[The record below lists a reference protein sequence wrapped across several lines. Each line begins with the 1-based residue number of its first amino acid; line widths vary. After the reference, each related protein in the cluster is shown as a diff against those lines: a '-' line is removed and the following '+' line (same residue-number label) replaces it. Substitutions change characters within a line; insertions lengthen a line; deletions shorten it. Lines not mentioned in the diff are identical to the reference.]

1 MDAVNAEMLQRNVD
15 IGNLWRKAKER
26 KTVALAIMFYMALL
40 QEEEEEEEI
49 EVLIDRSESFVTGA
63 RIRTFIFGC
72 TQVLNRLRQVVNK
85 IRRKMLEFFSNL
97 KVTSVR

>member
-15 IGNLWRKAKER
+15 IGNLWRKAKEG

-40 QEEEEEEEI
+40 QEEE
-49 EVLIDRSESFVTGA
+49 VLIDRSESFVTGA
-63 RIRTFIFGC
+63 RIRMFIFGG
-72 TQVLNRLRQVVNK
+72 TQIPNRLRQMVNK
-85 IRRKMLEFFSNL
+85 IRRKMLEFFSYL

>member
-26 KTVALAIMFYMALL
+26 KTVALAIMFYTALL
-40 QEEEEEEEI
+40 QEEEEEI

-63 RIRTFIFGC
+63 RVRMFIFGC
-72 TQVLNRLRQVVNK
+72 TQILNRSRQVVNK
-85 IRRKMLEFFSNL
+85 IRRKILELFSY
-97 KVTSVR
+97 S

>member
-26 KTVALAIMFYMALL
+26 KTVALAIMFYTALL
-40 QEEEEEEEI
+40 QEEEEEI

-63 RIRTFIFGC
+63 RVRMFIFGC
-72 TQVLNRLRQVVNK
+72 TQILNRSRQVVNK
-85 IRRKMLEFFSNL
+85 IRRKILELFSYSL
-97 KVTSVR
+97 R

>member
-26 KTVALAIMFYMALL
+26 KTVALAIMFYTALL
-40 QEEEEEEEI
+40 QEEEEEI

-63 RIRTFIFGC
+63 RVRMFIFGC
-72 TQVLNRLRQVVNK
+72 TQILNRSRQIVNK
-85 IRRKMLEFFSNL
+85 IRRKMLELFSYSL
-97 KVTSVR
+97 R

>member
-1 MDAVNAEMLQRNVD
+1 MDAINAEMLQRNVD
-15 IGNLWRKAKER
+15 IRNLWRKAKER

-40 QEEEEEEEI
+40 QEEEEEE
-49 EVLIDRSESFVTGA
+49 LIDRSESFVIGT
-63 RIRTFIFGC
+63 RIRMFIFGC

-85 IRRKMLEFFSNL
+85 IRRRMLEFFSYL

>member
-26 KTVALAIMFYMALL
+26 KTVALAITFYTALL
-40 QEEEEEEEI
+40 QEEEEEI

-63 RIRTFIFGC
+63 RVRMFIFGC
-72 TQVLNRLRQVVNK
+72 TQILNRSRQVVNK
-85 IRRKMLEFFSNL
+85 IRRKILELFSYSL
-97 KVTSVR
+97 R

>member
-26 KTVALAIMFYMALL
+26 KTVALAIMFYTALL
-40 QEEEEEEEI
+40 QEEEEEEI

-63 RIRTFIFGC
+63 RVRMFIFGC
-72 TQVLNRLRQVVNK
+72 TQILNRSRQVVNK
-85 IRRKMLEFFSNL
+85 IRRKILELFSYSL
-97 KVTSVR
+97 R